1 MVCDYG
7 GNAMKIELKNEK
19 NRICK
24 MWKSLTSIRETTVI
38 MIIVMMVLV
47 LSILSPHFLTRENIV
62 STAIGL
68 SADGIITVGMT
79 IVLISGGFDF
89 SVGSVM
95 SLSGIVAGFLY
106 LSGANIWVAC
116 LIAILIG
123 LACGLVN
130 GAFIGYIGLNP
141 FITTLAVMGIAR
153 GLSFVLTHGS
163 PISLLGVSNSFTF
176 MGQGEILGIPVIVA
190 IFILIAIVGDFM
202 IRRSELIRKV
212 FYTGSNEKAA
222 KFSGINTSKV
232 KMQVYLLVAAFSSI
246 AGILTLARFTV
257 AAPTAGLGAD
267 ASIRC
272 ISAAVIGGT
281 SLSGGEGTILGSV
294 LGIILLNIISN
305 GLILL
310 NVPVYWQDLIN
321 GVILITA
328 VTIDYLS
335 HKNKTKNLKLNNNI

>member
-1 MVCDYG
+1 
-7 GNAMKIELKNEK
+7 
-19 NRICK
+19 
-24 MWKSLTSIRETTVI
+24 
-38 MIIVMMVLV
+38 
-47 LSILSPHFLTRENIV
+47 
-62 STAIGL
+62 
-68 SADGIITVGMT
+68 
-79 IVLISGGFDF
+79 
-89 SVGSVM
+89 
-95 SLSGIVAGFLY
+95 
-106 LSGANIWVAC
+106 
-116 LIAILIG
+116 
-123 LACGLVN
+123 
-130 GAFIGYIGLNP
+130 
-141 FITTLAVMGIAR
+141 
-153 GLSFVLTHGS
+153 
-163 PISLLGVSNSFTF
+163 